1 MDHFL
6 LLAAIVLI
14 LCILMNRIA
23 AKLPIPSLLM
33 FIALGM
39 CFGENGFLRIPFNDY
54 EMSETVC
61 SISLIFV
68 MFYGGFGTNLK
79 TARPVMT
86 RSFLL
91 STAGVII
98 TALLTGAGAHY
109 LLGLGWPEGL
119 LIGSVIASTDAA
131 SVFNV
136 LRSKKLSLRDHTDSM
151 LELESGS
158 NDPISYML
166 TILMISLISGE
177 SVSVPAMLAKQIV
190 LGVACGLLIGKAAL
204 YIINNIDFRMK
215 QGRTVFVFAVV
226 IAGYALASMMGGNGY
241 LSVYLCGIFMGNGF
255 IEDKKDM
262 VRFFDIV
269 TEIAQMVI
277 FFLLGLLV
285 TPAHLPEV
293 FVPALVIC
301 LFMTLIGRPA
311 AVFLV
316 LKPFG
321 ASMRQIGLVSWAGL
335 RGVASIVFSI
345 YVVLAGIPMTYN
357 LFNLVFV
364 IVLLSL
370 AGQGTLLPAVS
381 EKLGM
386 IDRNANVMTT
396 FNDYQ
401 EESDIS
407 FIKIKVTPEHPF
419 AGKTL
424 KEVVM
429 PPGFLAVLVFRG
441 EESVMPNGET
451 RLYSGDL
458 IVCAAPAFE
467 DQENLTLHEVSIGK
481 NHKWRDRKIKDL
493 DQGANLLIVMVKR
506 GEQILIPNGDTQ
518 ICRDDVLVLRRQAGG
533 KEAQR

>member
-1 MDHFL
+1 MNHLL

-39 CFGENGFLRIPFNDY
+39 CFGENGFLKIPFNDY
-54 EMSETVC
+54 EMSEAIC

-79 TARPVMT
+79 TARPVMA

-91 STAGVII
+91 STAGVVV
-98 TALLTGAGAHY
+98 TALLTGGAAHY
-109 LLGLGWPEGL
+109 LLGLSWTEGL

-136 LRSKKLSLRDHTDSM
+136 LRSKKLSLKDHTDSM

-166 TILMISLISGE
+166 TIMMISLISGE
-177 SVSVPAMLAKQIV
+177 KIFVPAMLAKQIIF
-190 LGVACGLLIGKAAL
+190 GIACGLLIGKMAL
-204 YIINNIDFRMK
+204 YIMDNIDFRMK

-226 IAGYALASMMGGNGY
+226 IAGYALASLIGGNGY

-285 TPAHLPEV
+285 TPVELPRV
-293 FVPALVIC
+293 FLPALAVC
-301 LFMTLIGRPA
+301 LFMTFIGRPA

-321 ASMRQIGLVSWAGL
+321 AKMSQIGLVSWAGL

-345 YVVLAGIPMTYN
+345 YVVLADIPMTYN

-370 AGQGTLLPAVS
+370 AGQGTLLPAVA
-381 EKLGM
+381 EKLKM
-386 IDRNANVMTT
+386 IDKNANVLRT

-401 EESDIS
+401 EESEVA
-407 FIKIKVTPEHPF
+407 FIKIKVTPDHPF
-419 AGKTL
+419 ADKTL

-441 EESVMPNGET
+441 ESSLTPNGDT

-467 DQENLTLHEVSIGK
+467 DRENLTLHEVSIGK
-481 NHKWRDRKIKDL
+481 NHKWRDKTIKDL
-493 DQGANLLIVMVKR
+493 TPDGGLLIIMIKR
-506 GEQILIPNGDTQ
+506 GENILIHNGETK
-518 ICRDDVLVLRRQAGG
+518 IRRDDVLVLRRQAG
-533 KEAQR
+533 

>member
-1 MDHFL
+1 MNHL
-6 LLAAIVLI
+6 LFLAATVLI

-39 CFGENGFLRIPFNDY
+39 CFGENGFFRIPFDNY
-54 EMSETVC
+54 EISEAIC

-79 TARPVMT
+79 TARPVMA
-86 RSFLL
+86 RSFVL
-91 STAGVII
+91 STVGVVV

-109 LLGLGWPEGL
+109 FLGLGWKEGL
-119 LIGSVIASTDAA
+119 LMGSVVASTDAA

-136 LRSKKLSLRDHTDSM
+136 LRSKKLSLKDHTDSM

-166 TILMISLISGE
+166 TILMVSLISGDE
-177 SVSVPAMLAKQIV
+177 ISVPVMLTKQILFGIV
-190 LGVACGLLIGKAAL
+190 CGLLIGKVAL
-204 YIINNIDFRMK
+204 YIMDNIDFRMK
-215 QGRTVFVFAVV
+215 QGRTVFVFAVA
-226 IAGYALASMMGGNGY
+226 IAGYALASLVGGNGY

-255 IEDKKDM
+255 IQDKKDM
-262 VRFFDIV
+262 VRLFDIV

-285 TPAHLPEV
+285 TPVHLPEV
-293 FVPALVIC
+293 FFPALAVC
-301 LFMTLIGRPA
+301 LFMTFIGRPA

-321 ASMRQIGLVSWAGL
+321 ASMAQIGLVSWAGL

-345 YVVLAGIPMTYN
+345 YVVLADIPMTYN

-370 AGQGTLLPAVS
+370 AGQGTLLPTVA
-381 EKLGM
+381 EKLKM
-386 IDRNANVMTT
+386 IDKNTNVLRT

-401 EESDIS
+401 EENEVS
-407 FIKIKVTPEHPF
+407 FIKIKVTEDHPF

-424 KEVVM
+424 KEAVL
-429 PPGFLAVLVFRG
+429 PPGFLVVLVFRDDM
-441 EESVMPNGET
+441 SITPNGDT
-451 RLYSGDL
+451 RLYSGDV

-467 DQENLTLHEVSIGK
+467 DRENLTLHEISIGK
-481 NHKWRDRKIKDL
+481 NHKWRDKQIKEL
-493 DQGANLLIVMVKR
+493 DQNAGLLIIMVKR
-506 GEQILIPNGDTQ
+506 GDNILIPNGDTR
-518 ICRDDVLVLRRQAGG
+518 ICRDDVLVLRRQAG
-533 KEAQR
+533 

>member
-1 MDHFL
+1 MEHLL
-6 LLAAIVLI
+6 LLAAVVLI

-23 AKLPIPSLLM
+23 ARLPIPSLLM

-39 CFGENGFLRIPFNDY
+39 CFGENGFLKIPFNDY
-54 EMSETVC
+54 EMSEAVC

-79 TARPVMT
+79 TAGPVMK

-91 STAGVII
+91 STAGVIV
-98 TALLTGAGAHY
+98 TALLTGAAAHY
-109 LLGLGWPEGL
+109 VLGIGWQEGL

-136 LRSKKLSLRDHTDSM
+136 LRSKKLSLKDHTDSM

-158 NDPISYML
+158 NDPVSYML

-177 SVSVPAMLAKQIV
+177 QISVPALLAKQIIF
-190 LGVACGLLIGKAAL
+190 GIACGLLIGKAAL
-204 YIINNIDFRMK
+204 YIMDNVDFRMK
-215 QGRTVFVFAVV
+215 QGKTVFLFAAV
-226 IAGYALASMMGGNGY
+226 IAGYAGASLMGGNGY
-241 LSVYLCGIFMGNGF
+241 LSVYLCGILMGNSF

-285 TPAHLPEV
+285 TPAELPEV
-293 FVPALVIC
+293 FLPALVIC
-301 LFMTLIGRPA
+301 LFMTFIGRPA
-311 AVFLV
+311 AVLLV

-345 YVVLAGIPMTYN
+345 YVVLAEIPMTYD

-381 EKLGM
+381 KKLGM
-386 IDRNANVMTT
+386 IDKNANVLRT

-401 EESDIS
+401 EESEVS
-407 FIKIKVTPEHPF
+407 FIKIKVTQEHPF

-441 EESVMPNGET
+441 EDSIMPNGDT
-451 RLYSGDL
+451 RLYTGDL

-467 DQENLTLHEVSIGK
+467 DRENLTLHEVSVGK
-481 NHKWRDRKIKDL
+481 NHKWKDKKIREL
-493 DQGANLLIVMVKR
+493 DQGKGLLVIMVKR
-506 GEQILIPNGDTQ
+506 GDNILIPNGETQ
-518 ICRDDVLVLRRQAGG
+518 ICKDDVLVLRKQTG
-533 KEAQR
+533 

>member
-1 MDHFL
+1 MNHLL

-54 EMSETVC
+54 EMSEAIC

-79 TARPVMT
+79 TARPVMA

-91 STAGVII
+91 STAGVVV
-98 TALLTGAGAHY
+98 TALLTGGAAHY
-109 LLGLGWPEGL
+109 LLGLGWQEGL
-119 LIGSVIASTDAA
+119 LIGAVIASTDAA

-136 LRSKKLSLRDHTDSM
+136 LRSKKLSLKNHTDSM

-177 SVSVPAMLAKQIV
+177 EIFVPAMLAKQIIFGIV
-190 LGVACGLLIGKAAL
+190 CGLLIGKAAV
-204 YIINNIDFRMK
+204 YIMDNIDFRMK
-215 QGRTVFVFAVV
+215 QGRTVFVFAIV
-226 IAGYALASMMGGNGY
+226 IAGYALASLIGGNGY

-285 TPAHLPEV
+285 TPAELPEV
-293 FVPALVIC
+293 FLPALAVC
-301 LFMTLIGRPA
+301 LFMTFIGRPA

-316 LKPFG
+316 LRPFG
-321 ASMRQIGLVSWAGL
+321 ASMAQIGLVSWAGL

-345 YVVLAGIPMTYN
+345 YVVLADIPMTYN

-370 AGQGTLLPAVS
+370 AGQGTLLPAVAG
-381 EKLGM
+381 KLKM
-386 IDRNANVMTT
+386 IDKNANVLRT

-401 EESDIS
+401 EESEIA
-407 FIKIKVTPEHPF
+407 FIKIKVTPDHPF
-419 AGKTL
+419 AGKKL
-424 KEVVM
+424 KDVVM

-441 EESVMPNGET
+441 DLSITPNGGT

-467 DQENLTLHEVSIGK
+467 DRENLTLHEVSIGK
-481 NHKWRDRKIKDL
+481 NHRWRDKMIREL
-493 DQGANLLIVMVKR
+493 DQSSGVLIIMVKR
-506 GEQILIPNGDTQ
+506 GENILIPNGETK
-518 ICRDDVLVLRRQAGG
+518 IYRDDVLVLRR
-533 KEAQR
+533 